1 MRKNYLL
8 YGFTIIILI
17 LTLIS
22 FFDEDKIFSE
32 FENRNLKSKVNFS
45 IERFINGKFQE
56 EYEEYINDQMPLRD
70 EWITIKSISEYLL
83 GKIENNGIIYGSNK
97 RLFEK
102 FDSFNEERLKN
113 NVEAIN
119 KFSEKYIDKVSLMI
133 VPNSYEIYR
142 EDLPKGSQQV
152 NQVEMIN
159 KIYSNL
165 IYSNNI
171 NVLDEFINKKSEYIY
186 YNTDHHWTTYGAYL
200 AYCNFIESIGF
211 TPIDLSDYNSII
223 LDEFYG
229 SYFSKA
235 KPFNIQGDRLTYYQF
250 DNLEMEIVGDK
261 NYDSIYDISKAELR
275 DKYSLFLRGNNSL
288 TIIKNSKLQNNKKI
302 LVIKDSF
309 ANSLVPFLTQ
319 NFEEVHVVDL
329 RSFNSK
335 ISDYMNENNF
345 DNIIILYNLIN
356 LVTDNNI
363 LKIKYWFICTNLY
376 R

>member
-1 MRKNYLL
+1 MRKKYLL
-8 YGFTIIILI
+8 YGFTIIILT

-22 FFDEDKIFSE
+22 FFDQDKIFSE
-32 FENRNLKSKVNFS
+32 FENRNLKSKFNFS
-45 IERFINGKFQE
+45 IEKFINGKFQE
-56 EYEEYINDQMPLRD
+56 EYEQYINDQMPLRD
-70 EWITIKSISEYLL
+70 EWISIKSLSEYLL
-83 GKIENNGIIYGSNK
+83 GKIENNGIIYGTNK

-119 KFSEKYIDKVSLMI
+119 KFSQRYIDKVSLMI

-142 EDLPKGSQQV
+142 EELPKGSQQV
-152 NQVEMIN
+152 NQDEIIN
-159 KIYSNL
+159 KIYSKS

-211 TPIDLSDYNSII
+211 NSIDLSNYNSVI
-223 LDEFYG
+223 LEEFYG

-235 KPFNIQGDRLTYYQF
+235 KPFNIEGDILTYYEF
-250 DNLEMEIVGDK
+250 DDLEMEIIGEK
-261 NYDSIYDISKAELR
+261 KYDSIYDISKMELR

-288 TIIKNSKLQNNKKI
+288 TIIKNNKLQNNKKI

-319 NFEEVHVVDL
+319 NFEEVQVVDL

-345 DNIIILYNLIN
+345 DNVIILYNLIN
-356 LVTDNNI
+356 LATDNNI
-363 LKIKYWFICTNLY
+363 LKIKY
-376 R
+376 

>member
-1 MRKNYLL
+1 MGRNYLL
-8 YGFTIIILI
+8 YGFTIIILT

-22 FFDEDKIFSE
+22 FFDQDKIFSE
-32 FENRNLKSKVNFS
+32 FENRNLKSNVNFS
-45 IERFINGKFQE
+45 VEKFINGKFQE

-70 EWITIKSISEYLL
+70 EWISIKSISEYLL

-113 NVEAIN
+113 NVEAIS

-171 NVLDEFINKKSEYIY
+171 NVLDEFINKKNEYIY

-200 AYCNFIESIGF
+200 AYCNFIESIDF
-211 TPIDLSDYNSII
+211 TPIDLNNYNSII

-250 DNLEMEIVGDK
+250 DNLEMEIVRDRK
-261 NYDSIYDISKAELR
+261 YDSIYDISKEKLR

-329 RSFNSK
+329 RSFNGK
-335 ISDYMNENNF
+335 ISDYMNENN
-345 DNIIILYNLIN
+345 
-356 LVTDNNI
+356 
-363 LKIKYWFICTNLY
+363 
-376 R
+376 